1 MKIVLTRV
9 KEASV
14 KVNNEVVGSIDKG
27 LLLLVGFT
35 EGDSLDT
42 IQYMAN
48 KVLNL
53 RVFDDSNGIMNLSV
67 RDINGK
73 ILSVSQFT
81 LYGDA
86 SKGNRPSYSKAL
98 NQEKAKVLY
107 EQFNRLLSKKIEIQT
122 GIFRTDM
129 DVYSINDGPVT
140 IVLEK

>member
-42 IQYMAN
+42 LQYMAN